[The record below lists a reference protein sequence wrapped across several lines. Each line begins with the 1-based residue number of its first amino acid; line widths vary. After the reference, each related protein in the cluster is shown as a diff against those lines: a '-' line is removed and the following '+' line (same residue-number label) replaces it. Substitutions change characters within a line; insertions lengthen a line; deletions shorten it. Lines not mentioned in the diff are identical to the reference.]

1 MSQVVASWSGGKESC
16 FSLYK
21 AISSGF
27 KVSHLLNFISHN
39 GRCMSHGLDSKLIAA
54 QSEAIDI
61 PIVQRKVTWNTY
73 EEEFKKAISEL
84 KKMGVEG
91 GVFGDVDVQEHK
103 DWVHQICSELD
114 IKPVMPLWGL
124 DSKQIL
130 TEFIA
135 EGFEAV
141 VVMAKADFFDES
153 WLGHR
158 IDKEFLSDLRK
169 NKSKVHLLGELGEYH
184 TFVTNGPLFKKSIRI
199 LESKKVFRDKKYWY
213 LDITRYEMLE

>member
-1 MSQVVASWSGGKESC
+1 LSQVVASWSGGKESC

>member
-1 MSQVVASWSGGKESC
+1 
-16 FSLYK
+16 
-21 AISSGF
+21 
-27 KVSHLLNFISHN
+27 
-39 GRCMSHGLDSKLIAA
+39 MSHGLDSKLIAA

-73 EEEFKKAISEL
+73 EEEFKKAISKL

-103 DWVHQICSELD
+103 DWVHRICSELD

-141 VVMAKADFFDES
+141 VVMVKADFFDES

-169 NKSKVHLLGELGEYH
+169 NKSRVHLLGELGEYH